1 MIIYYSFVF
10 CGIML
15 AMYLEKIKQKKLS
28 NKKMILWILILVL
41 SILSGFRGYDV
52 GTDTKHY
59 TRIFN
64 FIYYGGTSSLEFGF
78 VYSTE
83 FLMNIFKDVQ
93 YLFFIYAFFTNAFII
108 HRLWDFKNVA
118 SFSFM
123 CFLYIGI
130 FFPESMNILR
140 QYLAL
145 AIVFWGTRY
154 LDRMQYLKYSFI
166 VVFSA
171 FFHFSSLISFL
182 LLPIHYYFSSKLT
195 RMKVIICVVGILVTP
210 VMIYFLYIIQ
220 NHYSGY
226 MVAPEEG
233 FSLLILMRVLGIL
246 FFFII
251 HICSRTFLCNFSNE
265 KNKLKYIPYIYTL
278 GVILS
283 TSGVF
288 FPYVG
293 RIALIFMLFE
303 IIFVSMIVK
312 NEKLPIYKIAYI
324 FLTGYFM
331 IYKLS
336 ILRETGIMPYH
347 MFFG

>member
-171 FFHFSSLISFL
+171 FF
-182 LLPIHYYFSSKLT
+182 
-195 RMKVIICVVGILVTP
+195 
-210 VMIYFLYIIQ
+210 
-220 NHYSGY
+220 
-226 MVAPEEG
+226 
-233 FSLLILMRVLGIL
+233 
-246 FFFII
+246 
-251 HICSRTFLCNFSNE
+251 
-265 KNKLKYIPYIYTL
+265 
-278 GVILS
+278 
-283 TSGVF
+283 
-288 FPYVG
+288 
-293 RIALIFMLFE
+293 
-303 IIFVSMIVK
+303 
-312 NEKLPIYKIAYI
+312 I
-324 FLTGYFM
+324 FLA
-331 IYKLS
+331 
-336 ILRETGIMPYH
+336 
-347 MFFG
+347 